1 MKIPDFQPINI
12 KESKGVKVTEEM
24 IAEAERLRDNA
35 QLMLSLVDYVLGK
48 GGPVS

>member
-1 MKIPDFQPINI
+1 MKSPDLQPINI
-12 KESKGVKVTEEM
+12 KEAKGVKVTEDL

-35 QLMLSLVDYVLGK
+35 QLMLTLVDYVLGK